1 MGRITTT
8 VLKVVIAIALA
19 GSVLVQAVLMPLLWL
34 DLDGAPTWFRVS
46 LVTIFVLGIATLQ
59 VTAIC
64 IWRLLTMVRR
74 GTVFSHAAFRWVDI
88 IIGAILSAS
97 ALTFALAVV
106 GAVLNRTQPGDEIAP
121 GMVGL
126 ICGAALVIA
135 GVALLVVV
143 LRLLLQRA
151 VELDSET
158 RHLRSE
164 LDDVI

>member
-106 GAVLNRTQPGDEIAP
+106 GAVLNRTQPGDAIAP